1 MYSLSPIK
9 KPKSDISKIIIPIM
23 RLISHILLTLKCD
36 RTAFTKN
43 VTTNHHNIAPA
54 NIDAKPTM

>member
-1 MYSLSPIK
+1 MHSLTPITK
-9 KPKSDISKIIIPIM
+9 LKRDISKIIIHIM